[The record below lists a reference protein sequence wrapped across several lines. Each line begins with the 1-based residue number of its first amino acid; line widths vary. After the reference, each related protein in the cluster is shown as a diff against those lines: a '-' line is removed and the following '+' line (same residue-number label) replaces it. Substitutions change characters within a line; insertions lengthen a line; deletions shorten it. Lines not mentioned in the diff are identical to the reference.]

1 MSRASSSGCW
11 ADLSA
16 AGWRERVLGLWLPSL
31 QLGAVNASSQM
42 DVESFSKFRD
52 GVGGVSITK
61 SRYEAIFM
69 YRGIK
74 RRWNVLSRVLF
85 QNKVSQRHLH
95 KERATQ
101 TSLSS
106 HSSQL
111 HLQDGVGRCRFGLHT
126 QNPSYHVLS
135 YCIPKTWFNM
145 QFETIAIQASFVFT
159 GTEFSLWNIALLFM
173 KTTLCYALMNCMC
186 YVFSIHWHVINNNDG
201 LII

>member
-11 ADLSA
+11 ADLNA

-42 DVESFSKFRD
+42 DVESFSWEVQGRS
-52 GVGGVSITK
+52 GGVSITK
-61 SRYEAIFM
+61 SRYEANFM

-74 RRWNVLSRVLF
+74 RRLNVLSRVLF

-145 QFETIAIQASFVFT
+145 QFFNYCHSGQLRLYWHWIFTVKHSIAVYENHTLLCLNELYVLCVF
-159 GTEFSLWNIALLFM
+159 N
-173 KTTLCYALMNCMC
+173 TLACN
-186 YVFSIHWHVINNNDG
+186 
-201 LII
+201 

>member
-1 MSRASSSGCW
+1 MLSWPERRGLTRTCARAVIAFTATWCSERIITDGRRELLVWSSGTEW
-11 ADLSA
+11 
-16 AGWRERVLGLWLPSL
+16 G
-31 QLGAVNASSQM
+31 
-42 DVESFSKFRD
+42 
-52 GVGGVSITK
+52 GGVSITK
-61 SRYEAIFM
+61 SQYEANFM

-74 RRWNVLSRVLF
+74 RRLNVLSRVLF

-135 YCIPKTWFNM
+135 YYIPKTWFNM
-145 QFETIAIQASFVFT
+145 QFFNYCHSGQLRLYWHWIFTVKHSIAVYEHHTLLCLNELYVLCVF
-159 GTEFSLWNIALLFM
+159 N
-173 KTTLCYALMNCMC
+173 TLACN
-186 YVFSIHWHVINNNDG
+186 
-201 LII
+201 

>member
-1 MSRASSSGCW
+1 MDAELTWTPRVDDNVCQGCDCLHCNLVQWTHHHRWTSRVS
-11 ADLSA
+11 
-16 AGWRERVLGLWLPSL
+16 RE
-31 QLGAVNASSQM
+31 
-42 DVESFSKFRD
+42 KFRD
-52 GVGGVSITK
+52 GVGGGGVSIIK
-61 SRYEAIFM
+61 SRYESNFM

-106 HSSQL
+106 HSSQS

-135 YCIPKTWFNM
+135 YCVPKTRFNM
-145 QFETIAIQASFVFT
+145 QFFNYCHSGQLRLYWHWIFTVKHSIAVYENHTLLCLNELYVLCVF
-159 GTEFSLWNIALLFM
+159 NALA
-173 KTTLCYALMNCMC
+173 CN
-186 YVFSIHWHVINNNDG
+186 
-201 LII
+201 